1 VGAIQVR
8 IKFVR
13 WAGLVLLVGSLI
25 PLTGWTVWD
34 ETRTWDLARDT
45 PISLAEGSH
54 FSTGV
59 SRVNMSARYG
69 IVIYVSDAVVDQF
82 DTLHDQLECQMG
94 VYSWPQGPT
103 SVLSPKCKQP
113 PLLRARWVLREVRV
127 MLPFVY
133 YLDHDLGGSF
143 RR

>member
-1 VGAIQVR
+1 MR
-8 IKFVR
+8 IKLVR
-13 WAGLVLLVGSLI
+13 WTGLVLLVGSLI
-25 PLTGWTVWD
+25 LLTGWTVWD
-34 ETRTWDLARDT
+34 DTRTWDLARDT

-103 SVLSPKCKQP
+103 SGSRQNVNSRRYYVRAGCLRVKKAPWWVIRKRNME
-113 PLLRARWVLREVRV
+113 LRAITRL
-127 MLPFVY
+127 LA
-133 YLDHDLGGSF
+133 HT
-143 RR
+143 